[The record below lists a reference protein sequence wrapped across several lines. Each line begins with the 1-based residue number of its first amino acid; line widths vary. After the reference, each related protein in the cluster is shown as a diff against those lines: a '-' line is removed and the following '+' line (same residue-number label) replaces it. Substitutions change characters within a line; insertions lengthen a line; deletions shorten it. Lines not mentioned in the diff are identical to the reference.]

1 MVCCLWHVQIWT
13 WFEMLSANIFILAT
27 SCDPTVANF
36 SVLKVNSAQVLLYV
50 LLIFINWHT
59 KRKSKVT
66 FKYFLKLSLFFIG
79 NLSNKSNSLPDC
91 TLTQLTT
98 WWHISKVN
106 LDWFCVVPDKV
117 TKPSSA
123 AFLPPHVTFTRLKTL
138 QLVSLLQRPE
148 NQFVQ
153 VAVEKAI
160 LCPFLLWTLNIKR
173 FVRWFVL
180 C

>member
-1 MVCCLWHVQIWT
+1 MYRYEQG
-13 WFEMLSANIFILAT
+13 FEMLSANIFILAT
-27 SCDPTVANF
+27 CCDPSVANF
-36 SVLKVNSAQVLLYV
+36 SVLKVNSATSSALCPLDFYKLTYCLRESKKLDFLFLLA
-50 LLIFINWHT
+50 T
-59 KRKSKVT
+59 
-66 FKYFLKLSLFFIG
+66 
-79 NLSNKSNSLPDC
+79 LSNKSNSLPDC

-117 TKPSSA
+117 TKPSSS
-123 AFLPPHVTFTRLKTL
+123 AFVPPHVTFTRLKTL

-173 FVRWFVL
+173 FVLWLVL